1 MQISNRIDESG
12 QRIEIQVAGRI
23 GAENAYGI
31 IQHAIVEAYGNTYGE
46 LVLDLR
52 QAWLDTT
59 GQIFHL
65 HSLLQMFKK
74 VILQKELRITVLFRQ
89 DEDEQWMYLDKAGDF
104 DGITLRYFTSRE
116 DALLFLGRKGNL
128 SATVH

>member
-1 MQISNRIDESG
+1 MQISNRIDDSG
-12 QRIEIQVAGRI
+12 QRIEIQVVGRI
-23 GAENAYGI
+23 GTENAYGI

-65 HSLLQMFKK
+65 HSLLLMFKK
-74 VILQKELRITVLFRQ
+74 VILQKELRITVLFQQ
-89 DEDEQWMYLDKAGDF
+89 DEGEQWMSLDKAVDF

-116 DALLFLGRKGNL
+116 DALHFLGREDSL
-128 SATVH
+128 PAMA